1 MQPQPTHTLTVTS
14 RSGQR
19 VNPVTFGSPAF
30 RTAYG
35 LVDLAVRLA
44 LVASDPDLE
53 VTVEPTG
60 AEVTL

>member
-1 MQPQPTHTLTVTS
+1 MKPTHTLTVTS

-19 VNPVTFGSPAF
+19 INPVTYGSPSF
-30 RTAYG
+30 RTCYG

-44 LVASDPDLE
+44 LIAKYPDLA

-60 AEVTL
+60 AEVSL

>member
-1 MQPQPTHTLTVTS
+1 MEATHTLTVTS
-14 RSGQR
+14 RSGKR
-19 VNPVTFGSPAF
+19 VNPVTYGSPTF
-30 RTAYG
+30 RTVYG

-44 LVASDPDLE
+44 LVARDPDLE